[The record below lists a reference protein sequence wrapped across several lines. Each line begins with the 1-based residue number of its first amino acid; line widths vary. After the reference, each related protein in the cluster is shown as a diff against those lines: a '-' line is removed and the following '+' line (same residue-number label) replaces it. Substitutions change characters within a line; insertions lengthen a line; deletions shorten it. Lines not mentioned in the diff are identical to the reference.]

1 MPSGLISL
9 DAALNVA
16 RDIIGEQVTVER
28 HPVGFGNE
36 NWMIRTADGTCRWVL
51 KVADLRSELKWRS
64 SHVALELARSVGVPV
79 PELVHSGRQDQLL
92 VRVFTWIDGRS
103 PIEVIESDAQRDIFV
118 RSTAEAIRSL
128 HTIDTKA
135 FSSRLDGSAPRFEQW
150 SDYLRYRFD
159 KVRERCESV
168 DAFDSVTLDCAGE
181 LIYRLADAVSPHAR
195 PTVCHR
201 DLHVDNL
208 LVSDEGTLAGIIDW
222 DGAESWDPAGEW
234 FKLSWMLAST
244 LSFDV
249 ETLTRAYLT
258 DDIDRRVWDERV
270 RVVDV
275 IETLNTVPNAIAH
288 GETEFETRARR
299 RLTSLL
305 E

>member
-1 MPSGLISL
+1 M
-9 DAALNVA
+9 
-16 RDIIGEQVTVER
+16 
-28 HPVGFGNE
+28 
-36 NWMIRTADGTCRWVL
+36 
-51 KVADLRSELKWRS
+51 
-64 SHVALELARSVGVPV
+64 
-79 PELVHSGRQDQLL
+79 
-92 VRVFTWIDGRS
+92 
-103 PIEVIESDAQRDIFV
+103 
-118 RSTAEAIRSL
+118 
-128 HTIDTKA
+128 
-135 FSSRLDGSAPRFEQW
+135 
-150 SDYLRYRFD
+150 
-159 KVRERCESV
+159 
-168 DAFDSVTLDCAGE
+168 
-181 LIYRLADAVSPHAR
+181 
-195 PTVCHR
+195 
-201 DLHVDNL
+201 
-208 LVSDEGTLAGIIDW
+208 SDEGTLAGIIDW